1 VGTPV
6 RVALANDFEIVVLGL
21 ARLLRPY
28 EDQIHVVD
36 VVVRGE
42 PVSNPVD
49 VVLFDVFAHPDLG
62 LHDLSALINDPHVA
76 HLAVFTWQ
84 LDEVTVRRGFDEG
97 VSGYVAKNL
106 SAPELVEGIQR
117 IAAGEQIIVGHTST
131 ARHTPSTRD
140 WPGHAEG
147 LSERESEIIILIAE
161 GHTNADI
168 AASLYL
174 SPNSVKTHVRNAYR
188 KLAVTRRAQA
198 VRTALD
204 LGIARRAVDRDRWNA
219 LRNAP

>member
-1 VGTPV
+1 M

-21 ARLLRPY
+21 AGLLRPY
-28 EDQIHVVD
+28 EERIHVVD

-42 PVSNPVD
+42 PVSDPVD
-49 VVLFDVFAHPDLG
+49 VVLFDVFAHADLG
-62 LHDLSALINDPHVA
+62 FHDVGALINDPHVA
-76 HLAVFTWQ
+76 HLALFTWQ

-106 SAPELVEGIQR
+106 SAPELVEGIER
-117 IAAGEQIIVGHTST
+117 IAAGERIVAGHSST
-131 ARHTPSTRD
+131 AHHGSPTRD
-140 WPGHAEG
+140 WPGRAEG

-174 SPNSVKTHVRNAYR
+174 SPNSIKTHVRNAYR

-219 LRNAP
+219 LRDTP

>member
-1 VGTPV
+1 MGTPV

-21 ARLLRPY
+21 AWLLRPY
-28 EDQIHVVD
+28 EDRIHVAD

-42 PVSNPVD
+42 PVANPVD
-49 VVLFDVFAHPDLG
+49 VVLFDVFADADLG
-62 LHDLSALINDPHVA
+62 SHDLGALINDPHVA
-76 HLAVFTWQ
+76 HLAVFSWQ
-84 LDEVTVRRGFDEG
+84 LDEDTVRRGFDEG

-106 SAPELVEGIQR
+106 SAPELVEGIER
-117 IAAGEQIIVGHTST
+117 IAAGERIVLGHSST
-131 ARHTPSTRD
+131 AHHGPPARD
-140 WPGHAEG
+140 WPGRAEG

-174 SPNSVKTHVRNAYR
+174 SPNSIKTHVRNAYR

-219 LRNAP
+219 LRDTP